1 MIRRKLSSKKT
12 DLYYIVENTNWSIAE
27 DGKNIVGNV
36 KNIIG
41 EVTSSAKYIS
51 NDSYIHY
58 GSFNVF
64 MAAPARYKKRKGNK
78 IIVTCFH
85 IVDGDPRASMIASVD
100 KYVGKWHTS
109 CNITKNKLI
118 SYGVNSDKICVIPL
132 GIDTNIYFPAISLEE
147 REKQRSKIGI
157 KKGQIVIGSF
167 QKDGNGWDEGLEPKL
182 IKGPDIFCDAVE
194 MLSHEHDIFVLLSGP
209 ARGYVKKRLEQ
220 AQIPYKHIYMEN
232 AGDIAKLY
240 RMIDIYIV
248 ASREEGGP
256 KAILESMASGV
267 PVISTKVGQ
276 AVDMMTNGENGF
288 IVDIEDVSAIT
299 DAFNKIINDLVLRE
313 KIIKNGLSTAKN
325 YELKKIAERYEN
337 ELYVKD

>member
-1 MIRRKLSSKKT
+1 MNKIFNYVTDNIDLLIRRKLSSKKT

-109 CNITKNKLI
+109 CNITKNK
-118 SYGVNSDKICVIPL
+118 
-132 GIDTNIYFPAISLEE
+132 
-147 REKQRSKIGI
+147 
-157 KKGQIVIGSF
+157 
-167 QKDGNGWDEGLEPKL
+167 
-182 IKGPDIFCDAVE
+182 
-194 MLSHEHDIFVLLSGP
+194 
-209 ARGYVKKRLEQ
+209 
-220 AQIPYKHIYMEN
+220 
-232 AGDIAKLY
+232 
-240 RMIDIYIV
+240 
-248 ASREEGGP
+248 
-256 KAILESMASGV
+256 
-267 PVISTKVGQ
+267 
-276 AVDMMTNGENGF
+276 
-288 IVDIEDVSAIT
+288 
-299 DAFNKIINDLVLRE
+299 
-313 KIIKNGLSTAKN
+313 
-325 YELKKIAERYEN
+325 
-337 ELYVKD
+337 